1 MDKVLSSQ
9 CLSLLSGKLG
19 SRTEL
24 LCGLNELVLVR
35 LLELSWAQN
44 LCLDVK

>member
-9 CLSLLSGKLG
+9 CLSLLSGLG
-19 SRTEL
+19 SRAAL
-24 LCGLNELVLVR
+24 LCGLNELVLAR